1 MLASTTGHRLRHRAV
16 SNLNLPPAAA
26 NNLRVTLTLPSA
38 AGNTLQGKTS
48 VIDYAFTG
56 TQRDAHQPLIQHR

>member
-1 MLASTTGHRLRHRAV
+1 VLASTPVVG
-16 SNLNLPPAAA
+16 LNRTLSGLTLTAGAT

-38 AGNTLQGKTS
+38 AGNALQGQTS

-56 TQRDAHQPLIQHR
+56 TQRAATAR